1 MPVETGAGG
10 AAAIEA
16 VCDEGAVEGAGV
28 LADDD
33 DDAGSALFCDCTIS
47 ALPKDGVGMDQD
59 ESPVRVLK

>member
-1 MPVETGAGG
+1 MLAATGVD

-16 VCDEGAVEGAGV
+16 AWDAGVVEGAGE
-28 LADDD
+28 LADVDD
-33 DDAGSALFCDCTIS
+33 NAGSALFCDCTIS